1 MSPTTFDEA
10 AANYDAQ
17 LNQGL
22 AITGED
28 KEYFAERR
36 MIHLAN
42 CLDALAFEA
51 REVLDFGCGTGTAT
65 PCFFRHL
72 RARSLWGLD
81 VSDMSLEVARARYR
95 DYPARF
101 LKLAAFQPQENVGA
115 PRFGR
120 SDLGWP
126 GSSGHRREALVG
138 EPPEIQ
144 GSGGSLR
151 STPATLPCDLGLLNV
166 DLAFCNGV
174 FHHIPIHQRDDSLRR
189 VFAALRP
196 GGLLAFWENNPWNP
210 GTRYVMS
217 RVPFD
222 RDAIV
227 ISPPQARRILRHAGF
242 EVLRTD
248 FLFFFPAILR
258 RLRGLER
265 HLVKLPLGGQYQVL
279 CRKPAAGAATAVRTS
294 GAAAAPRFGGR
305 CDRGDGS
312 ATPPDQS
319 TFP

>member
-65 PCFFRHL
+65 PYFFRHL
-72 RARSLWGLD
+72 RARSLWGVD
-81 VSDMSLEVARARYR
+81 VSDRSLEVARARYR

-101 LKLAAFQPQENVGA
+101 LKLAAYRPQENVGA
-115 PRFGR
+115 PRFGC

-126 GSSGHRREALVG
+126 GSSAS
-138 EPPEIQ
+138 EPPETC

-151 STPATLPCDLGLLNV
+151 STPATLPRDLGLFNV

-174 FHHIPIHQRDDSLRR
+174 FHHIPIRERDDSLRR

-196 GGLLAFWENNPWNP
+196 GGLLA
-210 GTRYVMS
+210 
-217 RVPFD
+217 D
-222 RDAIV
+222 RKSV
-227 ISPPQARRILRHAGF
+227 
-242 EVLRTD
+242 V
-248 FLFFFPAILR
+248 
-258 RLRGLER
+258 
-265 HLVKLPLGGQYQVL
+265 
-279 CRKPAAGAATAVRTS
+279 
-294 GAAAAPRFGGR
+294 
-305 CDRGDGS
+305 
-312 ATPPDQS
+312 
-319 TFP
+319 